1 MYEALKQRMCWMRP
15 HLKCL
20 SISSRVLCLVS
31 GTKMMENTRPVAA
44 TAVYTQ
50 KTPEWPSTGTR
61 CGKLQL
67 LRKMAA

>member
-1 MYEALKQRMCWMRP
+1 MAVSP

-20 SISSRVLCLVS
+20 SISSRLLCLVS
-31 GTKMMENTRPVAA
+31 GTNMMENTRPVAA

-50 KTPEWPSTGTR
+50 NTPEWPSTGTR
-61 CGKLQL
+61 WGKLQL